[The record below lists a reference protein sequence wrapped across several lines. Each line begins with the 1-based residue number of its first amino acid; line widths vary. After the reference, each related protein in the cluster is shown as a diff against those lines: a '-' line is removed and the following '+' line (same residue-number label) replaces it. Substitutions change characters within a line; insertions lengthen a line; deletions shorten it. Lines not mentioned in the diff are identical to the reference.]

1 VGEPKGKKFFG
12 WSQTKYGISE
22 YSDVNKYKQ
31 KIGQQVVSRGSG
43 LSYGDAA
50 LNSQNAIIYGSF
62 KNSLKS
68 FAYNKTSK
76 SVLVA
81 GNVTVSEVVN
91 CLAEFDRTLLV
102 VPGTSRATIAGCI
115 AMNVHGKNHFSAG
128 GFGDQVESFELFNPI
143 IGSFINC
150 SRQMN
155 SDLFDST
162 IGGLGLTGH
171 ITEVELK
178 TAPLKARAHL
188 AQKEFSN
195 FGYVIENIEKIRRE
209 SENFIALMN
218 WNGKN
223 LGSGYA
229 NQYRS
234 VDGKFSRISTPKNL
248 LPIKFPFINKTS
260 IKVYNSLF
268 FNNTRD
274 LREVDYF
281 KLCFMADQHKNAN
294 LWFGKNGFI
303 EYQFALP
310 DQRLEDAF
318 RIAKKLSLEN
328 TIYLSGI
335 KLLSKSVNGLLS
347 FPIEGFTMTLTMK
360 PTKDLLRSLSEID
373 EHILE
378 IGGKIYLAKDDRLSP
393 RVFKQMYPEVST
405 FQSIRQKYNL
415 NGISSDLSRR
425 LQI

>member
-1 VGEPKGKKFFG
+1 MGEPRSKKFFG
-12 WSQTKYGISE
+12 WAQTKYGISE
-22 YSDVNKYKQ
+22 IFEVNKYKQ
-31 KIGQQVVSRGSG
+31 KIDQQVISRGSG

-50 LNSQNAIIYGSF
+50 LNSQNAIIYG
-62 KNSLKS
+62 NP
-68 FAYNKTSK
+68 KTSLNSFTYNEEK
-76 SVLVA
+76 TSILVD
-81 GNVTVSEVVN
+81 GNVTVREVVN
-91 CLAEFDRTLLV
+91 YLAEFNRTLIV

-115 AMNVHGKNHFSAG
+115 AMNVHGKNHFNVG
-128 GFGDQVESFELFNPI
+128 GFGDQVESFVLFNPL
-143 IGSFINC
+143 IGSYINC
-150 SRQMN
+150 SRQKN

-171 ITEVELK
+171 ITKVELN
-178 TAPLKARAHL
+178 TTPLKARAL
-188 AQKEFSN
+188 LVQKEFNN
-195 FGYVIENIEKIRRE
+195 FGYVIENIEKIRNE
-209 SENFIALMN
+209 NENFIALIN

-223 LGSGYA
+223 LGAGFT

-234 VDGKFSRISTPKNL
+234 VDGEFSRISNPKNL

-268 FNNTRD
+268 FSKTQD
-274 LREVDYF
+274 LQEVDYF

-294 LWFGKNGFI
+294 LWFGKKGFI

-310 DQRLEDAF
+310 DAKIEDAF
-318 RIAKKLSLEN
+318 QIAKKLSLEN
-328 TIYLSGI
+328 TIYLSGL
-335 KLLSKSVNGLLS
+335 KLLKKSANGLLS

-378 IGGKIYLAKDDRLSP
+378 IGGKIYLAKDDRLSS
-393 RVFKQMYPEVST
+393 RVFMQMYPEVSKL
-405 FQSIRQKYNL
+405 QSIRQKYNL

>member
-1 VGEPKGKKFFG
+1 
-12 WSQTKYGISE
+12 
-22 YSDVNKYKQ
+22 
-31 KIGQQVVSRGSG
+31 
-43 LSYGDAA
+43 
-50 LNSQNAIIYGSF
+50 
-62 KNSLKS
+62 
-68 FAYNKTSK
+68 
-76 SVLVA
+76 
-81 GNVTVSEVVN
+81 
-91 CLAEFDRTLLV
+91 
-102 VPGTSRATIAGCI
+102 
-115 AMNVHGKNHFSAG
+115 
-128 GFGDQVESFELFNPI
+128 
-143 IGSFINC
+143 
-150 SRQMN
+150 MN

-171 ITEVELK
+171 ITKVELK

-188 AQKEFSN
+188 VQKEFSN

-209 SENFIALMN
+209 NENFIALVN

-223 LGSGYA
+223 FGSGYA

-335 KLLSKSVNGLLS
+335 KLLSKSINGLLS

-373 EHILE
+373 DQILE